1 MNANT
6 IAFGIE
12 VECTLPNSDT
22 TPIGAYHHGLQ
33 VPWLPEGWRAERDSS
48 IHALVPG
55 RKGCEF
61 VSPKLQGHQGLAEVL
76 EAVDGPE
83 GLASIRRARPDVAL
97 VDVGLPGF
105 DGYEV
110 ARRVRA
116 EDKSIRLIA
125 LTGYGQPDDRRRALE
140 AGFDAH
146 LVKPVDFETLD
157 EAIRAPRA
165 EP

>member
-1 MNANT
+1 MARGWGPAQLKEEDT
-6 IAFGIE
+6 SMLLE
-12 VECTLPNSDT
+12 VKDL
-22 TPIGAYHHGLQ
+22 
-33 VPWLPEGWRAERDSS
+33 
-48 IHALVPG
+48 
-55 RKGCEF
+55 
-61 VSPKLQGHQGLAEVL
+61 
-76 EAVDGPE
+76 
-83 GLASIRRARPDVAL
+83 
-97 VDVGLPGF
+97 
-105 DGYEV
+105 
-110 ARRVRA
+110 RVRA

>member
-1 MNANT
+1 MPSVL
-6 IAFGIE
+6 IADDE
-12 VECTLPNSDT
+12 PN
-22 TPIGAYHHGLQ
+22 IRRMVGAL
-33 VPWLPEGWRAERDSS
+33 LRAEGYEVREAPD
-48 IHALVPG
+48 G
-55 RKGCEF
+55 RGA
-61 VSPKLQGHQGLAEVL
+61 VTQAAET
-76 EAVDGPE
+76 E
-83 GLASIRRARPDVAL
+83 PDVAL

>member
-1 MNANT
+1 MKSRVEASAWDRAWYVRYFDAAGEPLGSSRNT
-6 IAFGIE
+6 YGQIDLTG
-12 VECTLPNSDT
+12 
-22 TPIGAYHHGLQ
+22 Q
-33 VPWLPEGWRAERDSS
+33 VWPVISGFA
-48 IHALVPG
+48 
-55 RKGCEF
+55 
-61 VSPKLQGHQGLAEVL
+61 SP
-76 EAVDGPE
+76 D
-83 GLASIRRARPDVAL
+83 RARTAMDSVYARL
-97 VDVGLPGF
+97 NTKYGIKLSTPGF